1 MRQHYRLY
9 IVTDT
14 PEKAAQYFFGHGL
27 AYVPP
32 WTKIVS
38 TINEIAAIPGG
49 ARAVG
54 VWFVPFDL
62 RNERW
67 ILRRCEVNI
76 VGDHFEVLDAI
87 RQWQAKGAATPAE
100 PVIDHQ
106 SQTPSPSPEMEP
118 EAPAPQPPPAIPAM
132 QQPAAP
138 RWK

>member
-1 MRQHYRLY
+1 MWQRYRLY

-14 PEKAAQYFFGHGL
+14 PEKAAEYFFGHGL
-27 AYVPP
+27 ALVPS
-32 WTKIVS
+32 WAKIVS
-38 TINEIAAIPGG
+38 TIEEIGAIPDG

-67 ILRRCEVNI
+67 IQRRWEVKI
-76 VGDHFEVLDAI
+76 IGDHFEVLDAI
-87 RQWQAKGAATPAE
+87 RQWQAKSAMAPAE
-100 PVIDHQ
+100 PIIDHQ
-106 SQTPSPSPEMEP
+106 PETLVPSPEVEP
-118 EAPAPQPPPAIPAM
+118 EAPALQSPAIPAM

>member
-1 MRQHYRLY
+1 MWQRYRLY

-14 PEKAAQYFFGHGL
+14 PEKAAQYFFGHEL
-27 AYVPP
+27 ARVPS
-32 WTKIVS
+32 WAKIVS
-38 TINEIAAIPGG
+38 TIEEIGAIPDG

-67 ILRRCEVNI
+67 IQRRWEVNI
-76 VGDHFEVLDAI
+76 IGDHFEVLDAI
-87 RQWQAKGAATPAE
+87 RQWQAKRATEPAE

-106 SQTPSPSPEMEP
+106 PETLSPSPEVEP
-118 EAPAPQPPPAIPAM
+118 EAPAPQPPPVIPAM

>member
-1 MRQHYRLY
+1 MEQHYRLY

-14 PEKAAQYFFGHGL
+14 PERAAEYFFGHGL
-27 AYVPP
+27 ALVPS

-38 TINEIAAIPGG
+38 KIDEIAAIPDG

-76 VGDHFEVLDAI
+76 IGDHFEVLDAI
-87 RQWQAKGAATPAE
+87 RQWQAKSATAPAE
-100 PVIDHQ
+100 QVIDHQ
-106 SQTPSPSPEMEP
+106 PETLAPSPEVEP

>member
-38 TINEIAAIPGG
+38 TINEIAAIPDG

-76 VGDHFEVLDAI
+76 IGDHFEVLDAI
-87 RQWQAKGAATPAE
+87 RQWQAKGAATPEE

-106 SQTPSPSPEMEP
+106 SQPLSPEAEP
-118 EAPAPQPPPAIPAM
+118 EAPAPQSPPAISAM